1 MGHGKDQQEA
11 KRSASSRKKIREAAA
26 AWIAENDYASKPMIK
41 IWARE
46 HGANLYK
53 RVSRVDAPGVGSVEA
68 ATLESAEP
76 ATNSPV
82 DDGKE

>member
-1 MGHGKDQQEA
+1 
-11 KRSASSRKKIREAAA
+11 
-26 AWIAENDYASKPMIK
+26 MIK